1 MQYIADKSCSKR
13 KHSLLQKQHVNKGGC
28 HQVWMKSVEIAA
40 ATLVRL
46 SGLENENEERK
57 VEKFSNG
64 KMANR
69 RRRQPTKC
77 QNRMETSK
85 YSSGQR
91 CICAATIKL
100 NNWGLNFVP
109 RKIPWEIVARFKHF
123 HSLISGMPTHTV
135 SGQIAFMNLYESLA
149 FMNLYK
155 DSFSVFEPTHM
166 RKLPWEF
173 LDGELT

>member
-1 MQYIADKSCSKR
+1 
-13 KHSLLQKQHVNKGGC
+13 
-28 HQVWMKSVEIAA
+28 MKSVEIAA

-77 QNRMETSK
+77 QNRIETSK

-91 CICAATIKL
+91 CICAATIDDHQWRAIAVILVIKAMRAVVVVVNVFVAMFVIVVVVAVYKYVIVVDVIL
-100 NNWGLNFVP
+100 IVIIFDVVVVVVISLLVLGSGLSCGSKFP
-109 RKIPWEIVARFKHF
+109 A
-123 HSLISGMPTHTV
+123 GMIRYYIFP
-135 SGQIAFMNLYESLA
+135 M
-149 FMNLYK
+149 
-155 DSFSVFEPTHM
+155 
-166 RKLPWEF
+166 KLPTLLFSF
-173 LDGELT
+173 L

>member
-1 MQYIADKSCSKR
+1 
-13 KHSLLQKQHVNKGGC
+13 
-28 HQVWMKSVEIAA
+28 MKSVEIAA

-100 NNWGLNFVP
+100 KNWGLKFAL
-109 RKIPWEIVARFKHF
+109 RKNPWKIAARFKHF

>member
-1 MQYIADKSCSKR
+1 
-13 KHSLLQKQHVNKGGC
+13 
-28 HQVWMKSVEIAA
+28 MKSVEIAA

-100 NNWGLNFVP
+100 K
-109 RKIPWEIVARFKHF
+109 KIPERLLRGSNTFT
-123 HSLISGMPTHTV
+123 HSSQECPHTQ
-135 SGQIAFMNLYESLA
+135 SAD
-149 FMNLYK
+149 K
-155 DSFSVFEPTHM
+155 
-166 RKLPWEF
+166 
-173 LDGELT
+173 

>member
-1 MQYIADKSCSKR
+1 MQYRSCSKR
-13 KHSLLQKQHVNKGGC
+13 KHSLLQKQHVNRGGC

-109 RKIPWEIVARFKHF
+109 RKIPWKIVARFKHF
-123 HSLISGMPTHTV
+123 HSLISGMYR
-135 SGQIAFMNLYESLA
+135 QESA
-149 FMNLYK
+149 DKYHKK

-173 LDGELT
+173 LDGELTQIGFF